1 MKTVL
6 CALLVGITCIGFAY
20 SNASAQSAPA
30 DSYDVF
36 LNRSATSG
44 SDTLYFVSARTGLST
59 VVTIDSA
66 VNVSDYAL
74 LGSGVV
80 FRDKAGAANE
90 AYADGHTAPLDFV
103 GAPPTGGSLRWVVS
117 ADHSWIAWV
126 SSHTEAGSLLSDLYV
141 AQADGSSKQL
151 ALHTSSSKALG
162 LRPLA
167 ITNDGSVVSYARQAD
182 SANAGTTYPVAPDMY
197 QVAVSSGQ
205 PTQLPGEPRC
215 PCAAAFSID
224 GRLFFR
230 LESTAHG
237 FAAHFLDLTGSSA
250 GNSQANADVRLDPP
264 APIGGFSIAQAG
276 DALLSDKG
284 NQAVYSVASGAFGAK
299 GTQYALILADYTQR
313 QQRVILPP
321 RVDRLHPVRLSGNA
335 LLLTEADKDGTYQ
348 LWLLDGTL
356 TQVSAD
362 TYLGTLN

>member
-6 CALLVGITCIGFAY
+6 SALLIGLACLGPTH
-20 SNASAQSAPA
+20 SSVSAQTAPT

-36 LNRSATSG
+36 LNRSAASG

-59 VVTIDSA
+59 VVTVDSA

-74 LGSGVV
+74 LGGGVV
-80 FRDKAGAANE
+80 FRDKTGTANE
-90 AYADGHTAPLDFV
+90 AYPDGHTAPLDFV
-103 GAPPTGGSLRWVVS
+103 GAPPAGGSLRWAVS
-117 ADHSWIAWV
+117 ANHAWIAWV
-126 SSHTEAGSLLSDLYV
+126 MSHTESGSLLSDLYV

-151 ALHTSSSKALG
+151 ALHSSSSKALG

-167 ITNDGSVVSYARQAD
+167 VTNDGSVVSYARQAD
-182 SANAGTTYPVAPDMY
+182 SATAGSTYPIAPDVY
-197 QVAVSSGQ
+197 QVTISSGQ

-215 PCAAAFSID
+215 PCSAAFSAD

-237 FAAHFLDLTGSSA
+237 FAAHFLDLTGSSIGSSS
-250 GNSQANADVRLDPP
+250 GNTDVRLDPP
-264 APIGGFSIAQAG
+264 APIGGFSTVQAG

-284 NQAVYSVASGAFGAK
+284 NLAVYSVASGAFGAK
-299 GTQYALILADYTQR
+299 GAQYALILADFTQR
-313 QQRVILPP
+313 QQRLILPP
-321 RVDRLHPVRLSGNA
+321 RVDRLHPVALTANT
-335 LLLTEADKDGTYQ
+335 LLLVEADKDGTYK
-348 LWLLDGTL
+348 LWLPDGTL

-362 TYLGTLN
+362 TYLGTLS